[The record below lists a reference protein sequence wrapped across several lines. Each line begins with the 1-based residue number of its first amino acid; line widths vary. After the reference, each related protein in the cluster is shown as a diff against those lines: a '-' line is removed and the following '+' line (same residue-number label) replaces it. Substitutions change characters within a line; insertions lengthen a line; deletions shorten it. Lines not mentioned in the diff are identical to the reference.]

1 MNYYFVPLFIIII
14 GAFAIAKLFFDV
26 FSMGIDSLLM
36 CALIDLNENN
46 GSQEKPYFM
55 SKDLKKILGVENEKK
70 EPKEENSRNI
80 KKSKR

>member
-1 MNYYFVPLFIIII
+1 MFIIII